1 MSDNLD
7 EYVDLELEARG
18 PLEKQIQAV
27 PEAAIVSSLRSQ
39 DQYQKLQY
47 QRV

>member
-18 PLEKQIQAV
+18 LLEKQIQAV
-27 PEAAIVSSLRSQ
+27 PKAAIVSSLRSQ
-39 DQYQKLQY
+39 HQYQKPQY
-47 QRV
+47 QLV